1 VSAGNTNAEG
11 IMLKINSLEHAIQY
25 INTSAV
31 PVYVR
36 YAQDIEGDLERGFS
50 RNHATGVAECGL
62 SVNSI
67 RDTSAGA
74 IASSITEYVYF
85 GGTAYLLTGRE
96 CGTGSD
102 GEPVLAEVEILAE
115 LGEWVYEVDDLLL
128 LAEEKVSKC
137 RARISS
143 GLITDKI
150 AAKIW
155 RESLA
160 LGMTAVELIQ
170 QGARAEAGTILNGGH
185 WRWSEK
191 TVSLYETI
199 LEEL

>member
-1 VSAGNTNAEG
+1 
-11 IMLKINSLEHAIQY
+11 MLKINSLEHAIQY
-25 INTSAV
+25 INASAV

-36 YAQDIEGDLERGFS
+36 YAQDIQGDLERGFS
-50 RNHATGVAECGL
+50 RNHATGIAECGL

-67 RDTSAGA
+67 STVS
-74 IASSITEYVYF
+74 IATVARSITEYVYF

-102 GEPVLAEVEILAE
+102 GEPVLDEVKILAE

-128 LAEEKVSKC
+128 LAEEKVRRC

-160 LGMTAVELIQ
+160 LGMTAVELIH

-191 TVSLYETI
+191 TVSLYEKI
-199 LEEL
+199 LDEL